1 MEVTM
6 QFHRKAV
13 YRAFAALATS
23 CLLIAATA
31 HAQNIFGSIVGTVS
45 DASGAVIPKAA
56 VTVTD
61 LATGQTRNAATDG
74 QGNYEILSLPRGEYK
89 VDIDA
94 HGFKR
99 FSRSPIDVVLDQVAR
114 VDVTMQV
121 GEQSQQVT
129 VNAAPPIMQ
138 TDSASLGQAVEGK
151 AVETLPL
158 NGRNVLALV
167 ALVPGVVPQGSSFG
181 NLSGQNVFAAGN
193 YQIDGGNANQSSVL
207 VDGAPVNTSYGNT
220 VELVMDQDVVQEFNA
235 QTHDNTAEFGYYTG
249 GVINMST
256 KSGSNAFHGEA
267 YEYLRNT
274 VLDAN
279 TFFANRTNQGR
290 QAWHQN
296 QFGANFGGPIKKDK
310 VFFFGD
316 YQGYRQTEGYP
327 TNVTVPTAAE
337 LTGDFSAITA
347 PIYDPLTTCGYNGNP
362 ACVAGQPTRQQFSYN
377 GKLNVIPP
385 SRFSTV
391 ATNLIKFPSGMPA
404 GAPAGTGIY
413 ALPTPGLGS
422 TSAEGPL
429 NNFFTLAKSGA
440 KNDQYTVRG
449 DQNLTSKDTL
459 FERYTWWK
467 SFNLPTVPYGNGLVT
482 GDPISPEAFTT
493 QQGVVGD
500 THVFSSTSVADLH
513 LSYLRWNYVR
523 TPGFL
528 GIQEGTVFGWPSYMN
543 FGALNNLAKST
554 AVPSIS
560 TSGPIAYTE
569 GGAGYIFSI
578 NNNYVIGSTYQKIW
592 GKHTFKAGIDLRR
605 MEMDYFQ
612 NNSPGGVFTFDNVFT
627 SANAASPG
635 TTGNGLASFEL
646 GYVSNSTSQTVQ
658 VAPPTFQ
665 TVYYQ
670 GYFGMDTWQI
680 TNKLTLNLGL
690 RYEIPGV
697 YVPRHG
703 WADTFNPTETN
714 SVVNLPGA
722 FDLVSSS
729 QHPAAG
735 VRNEN
740 WDDWSPRLGI
750 AYRLNDKT
758 VFRAAWGKYIIPS
771 DVQFPEAPL
780 QAGINFLNNLMVSTT
795 NGEQTPNNYSGGVY
809 TTANTLDNPY
819 PNGLV
824 SPPHR
829 NANYQQ
835 VLLGGNP
842 QALLANEPNG
852 ETYQWNVAIERQLPL
867 GIALEAAY
875 SGLRGDNLPVSLPIN
890 PLPDSV
896 IAQAQTDP
904 NCSTGK
910 FGTGGCFLTQQVPI
924 PAAFVGKITQGVLS
938 SPTGT
943 VTDNQ
948 LLRPFPQYGSITNS
962 GHYIGISNYDALELK
977 LQKRMSN
984 GGQILGSYTFSKLMT
999 DAEYLTSWLD
1009 STTTA
1014 GYQDY
1019 NNPMSNY
1026 SLSSFDAR
1034 QRLVVSFLYPLPIGK
1049 GQLLLSNLNP
1059 AANAFIG
1066 GWGFDGITTFQEG
1079 YPLGLS
1085 DSTNDLSTYGFE
1097 GTQRPMV
1104 VPGCAKKYSGAMVN
1118 RLGPAEGELP
1128 TQTYFDTSCFVSQTI
1143 SSSTIN
1149 GTSVFNPFNFGDESR
1164 TDNTLRTP
1172 GVANWDMSLFKDIP
1186 IHENLT
1192 FNFRAEAFNLFNRVQ
1207 FGQPASLAV
1216 GNTSFGSITSQYNNP
1231 RILQMS
1237 GRINF

>member
-1 MEVTM
+1 M
-6 QFHRKAV
+6 QFLRKAV
-13 YRAFAALATS
+13 YGAFAAAVMS
-23 CLLIAATA
+23 CLLTA
-31 HAQNIFGSIVGTVS
+31 VSAHGQNIFGSIVGTVS
-45 DASGAVIPKAA
+45 DQSGAVLPKAV

-61 LATGQTRNAATDG
+61 LATSQMRNATTDD
-74 QGNYEILSLPRGEYK
+74 QGNYQILSLPRGEYK
-89 VDIDA
+89 IDIDA

-99 FSRSPIDVVLDQVAR
+99 FSRSPIDVVVDQVAR
-114 VDVTMQV
+114 VNVSMQI
-121 GEQSQQVT
+121 GEQSQMIT

-151 AVETLPL
+151 TIQTLPL

-167 ALVPGVVPQGSSFG
+167 ALVPGVVPQGSSYG

-256 KSGSNAFHGEA
+256 RSGSNAFHGEA

-274 VLDAN
+274 VLNAN
-279 TFFANRTNQGR
+279 AFFANRTNQGK

-296 QFGANFGGPIKKDK
+296 QFGANFGGPLKHDK
-310 VFFFGD
+310 MFFFGD

-337 LTGDFSAITA
+337 LTGDFSGITA

-362 ACVAGQPTRQQFSYN
+362 ACVSGQPTRTQFSYN
-377 GKLNVIPP
+377 GKANVIPP

-391 ATNLIKFPSGMPA
+391 ATNLIKFPSTMPS
-404 GAPAGTGIY
+404 GAPAGAGIY
-413 ALPTPGLGS
+413 APPTPGLGS
-422 TSAEGPL
+422 NTAEGPV

-440 KNDQYTVRG
+440 KNDQYTIRG
-449 DQNLTSKDTL
+449 DQNLSAKDTM

-467 SFNLPTVPYGNGLVT
+467 SFNLPTIPYNNGLIT

-493 QQGVVGD
+493 QQAVVGN
-500 THVFSSTSVADLH
+500 TYVFNSTSVADLH

-543 FGALNNLAKST
+543 FGTLNNLAKST
-554 AVPSIS
+554 AVPSMS
-560 TSGPIAYTE
+560 TSGPISYTQ

-592 GKHTFKAGIDLRR
+592 GKHTFKTGIDLRR

-612 NNSPGGVFTFDNVFT
+612 NNSPGGVFTFDNVLT

-635 TTGNGLASFEL
+635 TTGNALASLEL

-670 GYFGMDTWQI
+670 GYFGMDTWQL
-680 TNKLTLNLGL
+680 TNKLTLSLGL
-690 RYEIPGV
+690 RYEVPGV

-703 WADTFNPTETN
+703 WGDTFNPKETN
-714 SVVNLPGA
+714 PVVNVPGA
-722 FDLVSSS
+722 FDLVSTS

-740 WDDWSPRLGI
+740 WDDWSPRLGV
-750 AYRLNDKT
+750 AYRINDKT
-758 VFRAAWGKYIIPS
+758 VIRGAWGKYIIPS

-780 QAGINFLNNLMVSTT
+780 QAGINFLNNLMVSTI
-795 NGEQTPNNYSGGVY
+795 NGSQTPNNYIGGVY
-809 TTANTLDNPY
+809 TTQNTLDNPY
-819 PNGLV
+819 PSGLV

-829 NANYQQ
+829 NSNYQQ
-835 VLLGGNP
+835 ILLGGNP
-842 QALLANEPNG
+842 QALYATEPNG
-852 ETYQWNVAIERQLPL
+852 ETYQWNVAVERQLPL

-890 PLPDSV
+890 ALPSSA
-896 IAQAQTDP
+896 IAQAQSDP
-904 NCSTGK
+904 KCAAGN
-910 FGTGGCFLTQQVPI
+910 FGVGGCFLSQNVTNPYYPI
-924 PAAFVGKITQGVLS
+924 ITQGTLS
-938 SPTGT
+938 KAT

-948 LLRPFPQYGSITNS
+948 LLRPFPQYGSISNS
-962 GHYIGISNYDALELK
+962 GHYIGISNYHALELK

-984 GGQILGSYTFSKLMT
+984 GGQILGAYTFSKLMT

-1019 NNPMSNY
+1019 NSPMSNY
-1026 SLSSFDAR
+1026 SMSSFDAR
-1034 QRLVVSFLYPLPIGK
+1034 QRLVVSYRYPLPIGR
-1049 GQLLLSNLNP
+1049 GQLLLSNLN
-1059 AANAFIG
+1059 AVANEIIG
-1066 GWGFDGITTFQEG
+1066 GWGTDGIVTLQEG
-1079 YPLGLS
+1079 FPLGLS
-1085 DSTNDLSTYGFE
+1085 DSTNDLSTYMFE
-1097 GTQRPMV
+1097 GTQRPDV
-1104 VPGCAKKYSGAMVN
+1104 VAGCNKKVSGSMFN
-1118 RLGPAEGELP
+1118 RLGVAEGE
-1128 TQTYFDTSCFVSQTI
+1128 TQGYFNTACFQSQTI
-1143 SSSTIN
+1143 SSN
-1149 GTSVFNPFNFGDESR
+1149 PVFNPLAFGNESR

-1172 GVANWDMSLFKDIP
+1172 GTANYDLAVVKDFP
-1186 IHENLT
+1186 IHENLM
-1192 FNFRAEAFNLFNRVQ
+1192 FHFRVEAFNAFNRVQ
-1207 FGQPASLAV
+1207 FGQPNVSV
-1216 GNTSFGSITSQYNNP
+1216 GNASFGSITTQYNNP
-1231 RILQMS
+1231 RLFQAS
-1237 GRINF
+1237 GRIEF

>member
-6 QFHRKAV
+6 PSLKKAV
-13 YRAFAALATS
+13 YKAFAALATS
-23 CLLIAATA
+23 CLLIAASA
-31 HAQNIFGSIVGTVS
+31 HAQNMFGSIVGSVS

-61 LATGQTRNAATDG
+61 MATSQMRTATTDD
-74 QGNYEILSLPRGEYK
+74 QGSYEILSLPRGEYK

-94 HGFKR
+94 KGFKR
-99 FSRSPIDVVLDQVAR
+99 FSRSPIDVVVDQVAR
-114 VDVTMQV
+114 VNVTMQI

-274 VLDAN
+274 VFDAN
-279 TFFANRTNQGR
+279 NFFANHAVPAQPR

-316 YQGYRQTEGYP
+316 YQGYRQTQGSP

-337 LTGDFSAITA
+337 LTGDFSANTA
-347 PIYDPLTTCGYNGNP
+347 AIYDPLTTCGVNNNP
-362 ACVAGQPTRQQFSYN
+362 ACVPGQPIRQQFSYN
-377 GKLNVIPP
+377 GHPNVIPP

-391 ATNLIKFPSGMPA
+391 ATNLIKFPSNMPA

-413 ALPTPGLGS
+413 ALPNTTPGS
-422 TSAEGPL
+422 TGAEGPL
-429 NNFFTLAKSGA
+429 LNYFTLAKSGA
-440 KNDQYTVRG
+440 KNDQYTIRG
-449 DQNLTSKDTL
+449 DQNLTAKDTL

-500 THVFSSTSVADLH
+500 THVFNSTSVADLH
-513 LSYLRWNYVR
+513 LSYLRWNYIR

-528 GIQEGTVFGWPSYMN
+528 GIQEGTVFGFPSYMN

-560 TSGPIAYTE
+560 TSGPISYTQ

-592 GKHTFKAGIDLRR
+592 RKHTFKTGIDLRR

-612 NNSPGGVFTFDNVFT
+612 NNSPGGVFTFDNVLT
-627 SANAASPG
+627 GANPTSPG

-646 GYVSNSTSQTVQ
+646 GYVATSGSQTVQ

-670 GYFGMDTWQI
+670 GYFGQDTWQI
-680 TNKLTLNLGL
+680 TNKLTLSLGI
-690 RYEIPGV
+690 RYEVPGV

-703 WADTFNPTETN
+703 WGDTFNPTENNPVLT
-714 SVVNLPGA
+714 SVGNYPGA
-722 FDLVSSS
+722 FDLVSTS
-729 QHPAAG
+729 QHSAAG

-740 WDDWSPRLGI
+740 WDDWSPRLGV

-780 QAGINFLNNLMVSTT
+780 QAGINFLNNLMVNTI
-795 NGEQTPNNYSGGVY
+795 NGSATPNNYNTSTQTYG
-809 TTANTLDNPY
+809 TANTLDNPY
-819 PNGLV
+819 PNGLI

-829 NANYQQ
+829 NSNYQQ

-842 QALLANEPNG
+842 QALLAHEPNG
-852 ETYQWNVAIERQLPL
+852 ETYQWNVAIERQFPL

-896 IAQAQTDP
+896 IAQAAADK
-904 NCSTGK
+904 NCNESVT
-910 FGTGGCFLTQQVPI
+910 TSLSNCFLNTSVTNPFNQSSQL
-924 PAAFVGKITQGVLS
+924 ITQGTLKNA
-938 SPTGT
+938 T
-943 VTDNQ
+943 VPQNQ
-948 LLRPFPQYGSITNS
+948 LLRPFPQYGSISDS
-962 GHYIGISNYDALELK
+962 GHYIGISNYNALEVK

-984 GGQILGSYTFSKLMT
+984 GGQILGAYTFSKLMT

-1014 GYQDY
+1014 GYSDY

-1049 GQLLLSNLNP
+1049 GQLLLHNLNG
-1059 AANAFIG
+1059 AADEIIG

-1085 DSTNDLSTYGFE
+1085 DSTNDLSTYAFQGS
-1097 GTQRPMV
+1097 QRPNV
-1104 VPGCAKKYSGAMVN
+1104 VPGCAKKVGGNMATH
-1118 RLGPAEGELP
+1118 LGQANNNEPAYF
-1128 TQTYFDTSCFVSQTI
+1128 QTACFQSQTVA
-1143 SSSTIN
+1143 SSTI
-1149 GTSVFNPFNFGDESR
+1149 FNPFTFGNESR

-1172 GVANWDMSLFKDIP
+1172 GTANWDMSLFKNIP
-1186 IHENLT
+1186 IHESAS
-1192 FNFRAEAFNLFNRVQ
+1192 FEFRVEAFNLFNRVQ
-1207 FGQPASLAV
+1207 FGQPNVSV
-1216 GNTSFGSITSQYNNP
+1216 GNTAFGSLTSQYNNP

>member
-1 MEVTM
+1 MKL
-6 QFHRKAV
+6 F
-13 YRAFAALATS
+13 RASISMCAMALLGGFLLATPALAQET
-23 CLLIAATA
+23 
-31 HAQNIFGSIVGTVS
+31 FGTIVGTVT
-45 DASGAVIPKAA
+45 DPQGAVLPGAT
-56 VTVTD
+56 VTVTS
-61 LATGQTRNAATDG
+61 LGTGEKRSAATDG
-74 QGNYEILSLPRGEYK
+74 QGNYQILSLPRGEYK
-89 VDIDA
+89 IDITSN
-94 HGFKR
+94 GFKHY
-99 FSRSPIDVVLDQVAR
+99 SRSPIDVVVDQQAR
-114 VDVTMQV
+114 VNVAMEV
-121 GEQSQQVT
+121 GTASQEVT

-138 TDSASLGQAVEGK
+138 TENASLGQAVEGK
-151 AVETLPL
+151 AVQTLPL

-220 VELVMDQDVVQEFNA
+220 VELVMDQDVIQEFNA
-235 QTHDNTAEFGYYTG
+235 QTHDNTAEFGMYTG

-256 KSGSNAFHGEA
+256 RSGSNGFHGEA

-279 TFFANRTNQGR
+279 TFFANRTGQGR

-296 QFGANFGGPIKKDK
+296 QFGANFGGPIKRDR
-310 VFFFGD
+310 FFVFGD

-362 ACVAGQPTRQQFSYN
+362 ACVSGQPTRQQFSYN
-377 GKLNVIPP
+377 GRLNVIPP

-391 ATNLIKFPSGMPA
+391 AKNLITFPSGMPA

-413 ALPTPGLGS
+413 APPTPGLGS
-422 TSAEGPL
+422 NTAEGPV

-440 KNDQYTVRG
+440 KNDQYTIRG
-449 DQNLTSKDTL
+449 DQNLSPKDTM

-467 SFNLPTVPYGNGLVT
+467 SFNLPTVPYNNGLIT

-493 QQGVVGD
+493 QQGVIGD
-500 THVFSSTSVADLH
+500 TYVFNPTSVADLH

-543 FGALNNLAKST
+543 FGTLNNLAKST

-560 TSGPIAYTE
+560 TSGPISYTE

-578 NNNYVIGSTYQKIW
+578 NNNYVIGSTYQKIV

-605 MEMDYFQ
+605 LEMDYFQ

-627 SANAASPG
+627 AANASSPG
-635 TTGNGLASFEL
+635 TTGNALASFEL

-670 GYFGMDTWQI
+670 GYFGQDTWQL
-680 TNKLTLNLGL
+680 TNKLTLSLGL
-690 RYEIPGV
+690 RYEVPGV

-703 WADTFNPTETN
+703 WGDTFNRTETN
-714 SVVNLPGA
+714 PVVNVPGA
-722 FDLVSSS
+722 FDLVSTS

-740 WDDWSPRLGI
+740 WDDWSPRFGA
-750 AYRLNDKT
+750 AYRINDKT
-758 VFRAAWGKYIIPS
+758 VFRAAWGKYVIPS

-795 NGEQTPNNYSGGVY
+795 NGEQTPNNFVSTGVY
-809 TTANTLDNPY
+809 STANTLDNPY
-819 PNGLV
+819 PTGLV

-829 NANYQQ
+829 NSNYQQ

-842 QALLANEPNG
+842 QALYANEPNG
-852 ETYQWNVAIERQLPL
+852 ETYQWNVAVEHEFPMGL
-867 GIALEAAY
+867 ALDVAY
-875 SGLRGDNLPVSLPIN
+875 SGLRGDNLPVSWPIN

-896 IAQAQTDP
+896 IAQAQTDSK
-904 NCSTGK
+904 CSAGN
-910 FGTGGCFLTQQVPI
+910 FGTGGCFLTQSVTNPFY
-924 PAAFVGKITQGVLS
+924 PVITQGTLS
-938 SPTGT
+938 KAT
-943 VTDNQ
+943 VTQNQ
-948 LLRPFPQYGSITNS
+948 LLRPFPQYGSISNS
-962 GHYIGISNYDALELK
+962 GHYFGISNYDALEVK
-977 LQKRMSN
+977 LQKRMAN
-984 GGQILGSYTFSKLMT
+984 GGQLLGSYTFSKLMT
-999 DAEYLTSWLD
+999 NAEYLTSWLD
-1009 STTTA
+1009 STTTM
-1014 GYQDY
+1014 GWQDY
-1019 NNPMSNY
+1019 NNPSGEYAM
-1026 SLSSFDAR
+1026 SSFDAR
-1034 QRLVVSFLYPLPIGK
+1034 QRLVVSYTYPLPIGK

-1059 AANAFIG
+1059 VANTLIG
-1066 GWGFDGITTFQEG
+1066 GWGLDGITTFQEG

-1085 DSTNDLSTYGFE
+1085 DATNDLSTYAFD
-1097 GTQRPMV
+1097 GTQRPFV
-1104 VPGCAKKYSGAMVN
+1104 VGGCNRKVSGSMAN
-1118 RLGPAEGELP
+1118 RLGVAEGE
-1128 TQTYFDTSCFVSQTI
+1128 TQGYFNTACFQSQTI
-1143 SSSTIN
+1143 SSS
-1149 GTSVFNPFNFGDESR
+1149 SVFNPLAFGNESR

-1172 GVANWDMSLFKDIP
+1172 GTANWDMSVFKDIP
-1186 IHENLT
+1186 LHENLL
-1192 FNFRAEAFNLFNRVQ
+1192 FNFRVEAFNMFNRVQ
-1207 FGQPASLAV
+1207 FGQPNVSV
-1216 GNTSFGSITSQYNNP
+1216 GNASFGSITSQYNNP
-1231 RILQMS
+1231 RILQAS
-1237 GRINF
+1237 GRITF

>member
-1 MEVTM
+1 MKV
-6 QFHRKAV
+6 F
-13 YRAFAALATS
+13 RALLSTIAIALLGGFLLATP
-23 CLLIAATA
+23 AR
-31 HAQNIFGSIVGTVS
+31 AQETFGTIVGTVT
-45 DASGAVIPKAA
+45 DPQGAVLPGAT
-56 VTVTD
+56 VTVTS
-61 LATGQTRNAATDG
+61 LGTGEKRTATTDG
-74 QGNYEILSLPRGEYK
+74 QGNYQVLSLPRGEYK
-89 VDIDA
+89 IDITSS
-94 HGFKR
+94 GFKHY
-99 FSRSPIDVVLDQVAR
+99 SRSPIDVVVDQQAR
-114 VDVTMQV
+114 VNVAMEV
-121 GEQSQQVT
+121 GTASQEVT

-138 TDSASLGQAVEGK
+138 TENASLGQAVEGK
-151 AVETLPL
+151 AVQTLPL

-235 QTHDNTAEFGYYTG
+235 QTHDNTAEFGMYTG

-256 KSGSNAFHGEA
+256 KSGTNGFHGEA
-267 YEYLRNT
+267 FEYLRNT

-296 QFGANFGGPIKKDK
+296 QFGANFGGPIKKDRL
-310 VFFFGD
+310 FIFGD

-327 TNVTVPTAAE
+327 TNVTVPTPAE
-337 LTGDFSAITA
+337 LTGDFSGITA

-362 ACVAGQPTRQQFSYN
+362 ACVQGQPTRQQFSYN

-391 ATNLIKFPSGMPA
+391 AKNLITFPSGMPA
-404 GAPAGTGIY
+404 GAPAGAGIY
-413 ALPTPGLGS
+413 APPTPGLGS
-422 TSAEGPL
+422 NTAEGPV

-440 KNDQYTVRG
+440 KNDQYTIRG
-449 DQNLTSKDTL
+449 DQNLSAKDTM

-467 SFNLPTVPYGNGLVT
+467 SFNLPTVPYNNGLIT

-493 QQGVVGD
+493 QQGVIGD
-500 THVFSSTSVADLH
+500 TYVFNPTSVADIH

-543 FGALNNLAKST
+543 FGTLNNLAKST
-554 AVPSIS
+554 AVPAIS
-560 TSGPIAYTE
+560 TSGPISYTQ

-578 NNNYVIGSTYQKIW
+578 NNNYVIGSTYQKIV
-592 GKHTFKAGIDLRR
+592 GKHAFKAGIDLRR
-605 MEMDYFQ
+605 LEMDYFQ
-612 NNSPGGVFTFDNVFT
+612 NNNPGGVFTFDNVFT
-627 SANAASPG
+627 AANASSPG
-635 TTGNGLASFEL
+635 TTGNALASFEL

-670 GYFGMDTWQI
+670 GYFGQDTWQL
-680 TNKLTLNLGL
+680 TNKLTLSLGI
-690 RYEIPGV
+690 RYEVPGV

-703 WADTFNPTETN
+703 WGDTFNPTEINPAVTN
-714 SVVNLPGA
+714 NGNPVKGA
-722 FDLVSSS
+722 FDLVSTS
-729 QHPAAG
+729 QHPASG

-740 WDDWSPRLGI
+740 WDNWSPRFGV

-758 VFRAAWGKYIIPS
+758 VFRAAWGKYVIPS

-795 NGEQTPNNYSGGVY
+795 NGEQTPNNSPSPGVY

-829 NANYQQ
+829 NSNYQQ

-842 QALLANEPNG
+842 QALYANEPNG
-852 ETYQWNVAIERQLPL
+852 ETYQWNVAIEHEFPMGL
-867 GIALEAAY
+867 ALDVAY

-890 PLPDSV
+890 ALPDS
-896 IAQAQTDP
+896 IISQAQTDA

-910 FGTGGCFLTQQVPI
+910 FGTGGCFLTQTVANTLAGTQGP
-924 PAAFVGKITQGVLS
+924 ITQG
-938 SPTGT
+938 
-943 VTDNQ
+943 TDSKATLTQNQ
-948 LLRPFPQYGSITNS
+948 LDRPFPQYGSISNS
-962 GHYIGISNYDALELK
+962 GHYFGISNYDALEVK

-984 GGQILGSYTFSKLMT
+984 GGQLLGSYTFSKLMT
-999 DAEYLTSWLD
+999 NAEYLTSWLD

-1019 NNPMSNY
+1019 NNPSGEYAM
-1026 SLSSFDAR
+1026 SSFDAR
-1034 QRLVVSFLYPLPIGK
+1034 QRLVVSYLYPLPIGK

-1059 AANAFIG
+1059 VANTLIG
-1066 GWGFDGITTFQEG
+1066 GWELDGISTFQEG

-1085 DSTNDLSTYGFE
+1085 DATNDLSTYAFD
-1097 GTQRPMV
+1097 GTQRPFV
-1104 VPGCAKKYSGAMVN
+1104 VPGCNRKVSGSMAN
-1118 RLGPAEGELP
+1118 RLGVAEGE
-1128 TQTYFDTSCFVSQTI
+1128 TQGYFNTACFQSQTI
-1143 SSSTIN
+1143 SSSP
-1149 GTSVFNPFNFGDESR
+1149 VFNPFAFGTESR

-1172 GVANWDMSLFKDIP
+1172 GVANWDMAIVKDVP
-1186 IHENLT
+1186 IHENLL
-1192 FNFRAEAFNLFNRVQ
+1192 FNFRVEAFNVFNRVQ
-1207 FGQPASLAV
+1207 FGQPNVSV
-1216 GNTSFGSITSQYNNP
+1216 GNASFGSITSQYNNP
-1231 RILQMS
+1231 RILQAS
-1237 GRINF
+1237 GRITF

>member
-1 MEVTM
+1 M
-6 QFHRKAV
+6 QSLKKTV
-13 YRAFAALATS
+13 YRTLAACVTS
-23 CLLIAATA
+23 CLLLAASA
-31 HAQNIFGSIVGTVS
+31 HGQNIFGSIVGTVS
-45 DASGAVIPKAA
+45 DASGAVIPMAA

-61 LATGQTRNAATDG
+61 LATGQTRNATTGG

-94 HGFKR
+94 KGFKR
-99 FSRSPIDVVLDQVAR
+99 FSRSPIDVVVDQVAR
-114 VDVTMQV
+114 VDVTMVV
-121 GEQSQQVT
+121 GEQSQEVT

-151 AVETLPL
+151 AIETLPL

-256 KSGSNAFHGEA
+256 RSGSNAFHGEA
-267 YEYLRNT
+267 YEYVRNT

-279 TFFANRTNQGR
+279 TFFANKTGQGR

-296 QFGANFGGPIKKDK
+296 QFGANFGGPLKHDRM
-310 VFFFGD
+310 FFFGD

-337 LTGDFSAITA
+337 LTGDFSGITA
-347 PIYDPLTTCGYNGNP
+347 PIYDPETTCGYNGNP
-362 ACVAGQPTRQQFSYN
+362 ACVTGQPTRQQFSYN

-385 SRFSTV
+385 GRFSTV
-391 ATNLIKFPSGMPA
+391 ATNLIKFPSNMPA
-404 GAPAGTGIY
+404 GAPSGTGIY
-413 ALPTPGLGS
+413 SLPNTTPGS
-422 TSAEGPL
+422 ISAEGPL
-429 NNFFTLAKSGA
+429 LNYFTLAKSGA
-440 KNDQYTVRG
+440 KNDQYTIRG
-449 DQNLTSKDTL
+449 DQNLSAKDTM

-493 QQGVVGD
+493 QQGVIGN
-500 THVFSSTSVADLH
+500 TYVFNPTSVADIH

-528 GIQEGTVFGWPSYMN
+528 GIQEATVFGFPSYMN
-543 FGALNNLAKST
+543 FGTLNDLAKST

-560 TSGPIAYTE
+560 DSGPIAYTE

-592 GKHTFKAGIDLRR
+592 HKHTFKTGIDLRR

-612 NNSPGGVFTFDNVFT
+612 NNSPGGVFTFDNNT
-627 SANAASPG
+627 TGSNPGSPG
-635 TTGNGLASFEL
+635 NTGNPLASFEL

-658 VAPPTFQ
+658 IAPPTFQ

-680 TNKLTLNLGL
+680 TNKITLNLGL
-690 RYEIPGV
+690 RYEVPGV

-703 WADTFNPTETN
+703 WGDTFNPTEIN
-714 SVVNLPGA
+714 SIVNVPGA
-722 FDLVSSS
+722 FDLVSTS

-740 WDDWSPRLGI
+740 WDDWSPRFGV
-750 AYRLNDKT
+750 AYRINEKT
-758 VFRAAWGKYIIPS
+758 VVRGAWGKYIIPS

-780 QAGINFLNNLMVSTT
+780 QAGINFLNNLMVSTI
-795 NGEQTPNNYSGGVY
+795 NGEQTPNNYIGGVY
-809 TTANTLDNPY
+809 TNQNTLDNPY

-829 NANYQQ
+829 SSNYQQ

-842 QALLANEPNG
+842 QALYANEPNG
-852 ETYQWNVAIERQLPL
+852 ETYQWNVAVERQMPL
-867 GIALEAAY
+867 GIALEVAY

-890 PLPDSV
+890 ALPDSV
-896 IAQAQTDP
+896 IASAQNNSACNTATFV
-904 NCSTGK
+904 ST
-910 FGTGGCFLTQQVPI
+910 CPLTQSVANPFY
-924 PAAFVGKITQGVLS
+924 PVITQGTLS
-938 SPTGT
+938 KST
-943 VTDNQ
+943 VTQNQ
-948 LLRPFPQYGSITNS
+948 LDRPFPQYGSITNS
-962 GHYIGISNYDALELK
+962 GHYIGISNYDALEVK

-984 GGQILGSYTFSKLMT
+984 GGQILGAYTFSKLMT

-1019 NNPMSNY
+1019 NSPLSNY
-1026 SLSSFDAR
+1026 SMSSFDAR
-1034 QRLVVSFLYPLPIGK
+1034 QRLVVSYMYPLPIGR
-1049 GQLLLSNLNP
+1049 GELLLHNLNSVG
-1059 AANAFIG
+1059 NEIIG
-1066 GWGFDGITTFQEG
+1066 GWGAEGITTFQEG
-1079 YPLGLS
+1079 YPIGLS
-1085 DSTNDLSTYGFE
+1085 DATNDLSSYAFE
-1097 GTQRPMV
+1097 GTERPDV
-1104 VPGCAKKYSGAMVN
+1104 VPGCAKKVGGNMATHLGQAYSE
-1118 RLGPAEGELP
+1118 PS
-1128 TQTYFDTSCFVSQTI
+1128 YFNTSCFASQTI
-1143 SSSTIN
+1143 APTASTPN
-1149 GTSVFNPFNFGDESR
+1149 PYYAPFNFGTESR
-1164 TDNTLRTP
+1164 TDNALRTP
-1172 GVANWDMSLFKDIP
+1172 GVANWDISVFKEFP
-1186 IHENLT
+1186 IHESLT
-1192 FNFRAEAFNLFNRVQ
+1192 FNFRVEAFNAFNRVQ
-1207 FGQPASLAV
+1207 FGQPNVSV
-1216 GNTSFGSITSQYNNP
+1216 GNTAFGSLTSQYNNP
-1231 RILQMS
+1231 RIFQAS
-1237 GRINF
+1237 GRISF

>member
-1 MEVTM
+1 MPSL
-6 QFHRKAV
+6 RKVV
-13 YRAFAALATS
+13 YKAFAALATS
-23 CLLIAATA
+23 CLLIAASA
-31 HAQNIFGSIVGTVS
+31 HAQNIFGSIVGSVS

-61 LATGQTRNAATDG
+61 LATSQTRTATTDD

-114 VDVTMQV
+114 VNVTMQI

-207 VDGAPVNTSYGNT
+207 VDGSPVNTSYGNT

-274 VLDAN
+274 VLNAN
-279 TFFANRTNQGR
+279 NFFANHAVPKQEK
-290 QAWHQN
+290 QPWHQN
-296 QFGANFGGPIKKDK
+296 QFGANFGGPLKHDK
-310 VFFFGD
+310 LFFFGD
-316 YQGYRQTEGYP
+316 YQGYRQTEGYA

-337 LTGDFSAITA
+337 LMGDFSAYTA
-347 PIYDPLTTCGYNGNP
+347 NIYDPLTTCGYNGNP
-362 ACVAGQPTRQQFSYN
+362 ACVAGQPTRTQFSYN
-377 GKLNVIPP
+377 GHPNVIPP

-391 ATNLIKFPSGMPA
+391 ATNLIKFPSNMPA
-404 GAPAGTGIY
+404 GAPAGAGIY
-413 ALPTPGLGS
+413 SAPNTTPGS
-422 TSAEGPL
+422 TSAAYGPL
-429 NNFFTLAKSGA
+429 LNYFTLAKSGA

-449 DQNLTSKDTL
+449 DQNLSSKDTL

-493 QQGVVGD
+493 QQGVVGE
-500 THVFSSTSVADLH
+500 THVFNAKSVADIH
-513 LSYLRWNYVR
+513 LSYLRWNYIR

-528 GIQEGTVFGWPSYMN
+528 GIQEGTVFGFPSYMN
-543 FGALNNLAKST
+543 FGTLNDLPKST

-560 TSGPIAYTE
+560 DSGPISYTE

-612 NNSPGGVFTFDNVFT
+612 NNSPGGVFTFDNNT
-627 SANAASPG
+627 TGASAGSPG
-635 TTGNGLASFEL
+635 NTGNPLASFEL

-690 RYEIPGV
+690 RYEVPGV

-703 WADTFNPTETN
+703 WGDTFNPTETN
-714 SVVNLPGA
+714 SVVNVPGA
-722 FDLVSSS
+722 FDLVSTS

-740 WDDWSPRLGI
+740 WDDWSPRLGV
-750 AYRLNDKT
+750 AYRINEKT
-758 VFRAAWGKYIIPS
+758 VVRGAWGKYIIPS

-780 QAGINFLNNLMVSTT
+780 QAGINFLNNLMVSTI
-795 NGEQTPNNYSGGVY
+795 NGEQTPNNYNPTTQTYS
-809 TTANTLDNPY
+809 TANTLDNPY

-829 NANYQQ
+829 NSNYQQ

-842 QALLANEPNG
+842 QALYANEPNG
-852 ETYQWNVAIERQLPL
+852 ETYQWNVAVERQLPL

-890 PLPDSV
+890 ALPDSV
-896 IAQAQTDP
+896 ITAAFNNTLQCGNGAP
-904 NCSTGK
+904 NYNFVATCP
-910 FGTGGCFLTQQVPI
+910 LTQSVNNPFYPI
-924 PAAFVGKITQGVLS
+924 ITQGTLS
-938 SPTGT
+938 KAT
-943 VTDNQ
+943 VTQNQ
-948 LLRPFPQYGSITNS
+948 LDRPFPQYGSITNS
-962 GHYIGISNYDALELK
+962 GHYIGISNYNALEVK

-984 GGQILGSYTFSKLMT
+984 GGQVLGAYTFSKLMT

-1034 QRLVVSFLYPLPIGK
+1034 QRLVVSYLYPLPIGK

-1059 AANAFIG
+1059 TANAFIG
-1066 GWGFDGITTFQEG
+1066 GWGTDGIATFQKG

-1085 DSTNDLSTYGFE
+1085 DATNDLSSYAFE
-1097 GTQRPMV
+1097 GSQRPMA
-1104 VPGCAKKYSGAMVN
+1104 VPGCAKKVGGNMATH
-1118 RLGPAEGELP
+1118 LGPAFGEP
-1128 TQTYFDTSCFVSQTI
+1128 SYFNTGCFASQTI
-1143 SSSTIN
+1143 APTPAVPNPYFSPFEF
-1149 GTSVFNPFNFGDESR
+1149 GTESR
-1164 TDNTLRTP
+1164 TDNALRTP
-1172 GVANWDMSLFKDIP
+1172 GVANWDLSVFKDIP
-1186 IHENLT
+1186 IHENLV
-1192 FNFRAEAFNLFNRVQ
+1192 FNFRLEAFNAFNRVQ
-1207 FGQPASLAV
+1207 FGQPNVSV
-1216 GNTSFGSITSQYNNP
+1216 GNASFGSVAATQYNNP
-1231 RILQMS
+1231 RLLQVS
-1237 GRINF
+1237 GRISF

>member
-1 MEVTM
+1 M
-6 QFHRKAV
+6 QSLRKAV
-13 YRAFAALATS
+13 YRAFAAFATS
-23 CLLIAATA
+23 CLLIAASA

-61 LATGQTRNAATDG
+61 LATGQMRNAVTDG
-74 QGNYEILSLPRGEYK
+74 AGNYEILSLPRGEYK
-89 VDIDA
+89 VAIDA
-94 HGFKR
+94 HGFKS
-99 FSRSPIDVVLDQVAR
+99 FSRSPIDVVVDQVAR

-151 AVETLPL
+151 AIETLPL

-167 ALVPGVVPQGSSFG
+167 ALVPGVVPQGSSYA

-256 KSGSNAFHGEA
+256 RSGSNAFHGET

-274 VLDAN
+274 ILNAN
-279 TFFANRTNQGR
+279 TFFANHNNSGKQP
-290 QAWHQN
+290 WHQN
-296 QFGANFGGPIKKDK
+296 QFGANFGGPIKHDK
-310 VFFFGD
+310 MFIFGD
-316 YQGYRQTEGYP
+316 YQGYRQTQGYP
-327 TNVTVPTAAE
+327 TTVTVPTTAE
-337 LTGDFSAITA
+337 LKGDFSGISYN
-347 PIYDPLTTCGYNGNP
+347 IYDPLTTCGYNGNAACTP
-362 ACVAGQPTRQQFSYN
+362 AQNQPGGIQRQQFSYN
-377 GKLNVIPP
+377 GVANVIPP
-385 SRFSTV
+385 GRLSTV
-391 ATNLIKFPSGMPA
+391 AKNLITFPSGMPA

-413 ALPTPGLGS
+413 APPTPGLGS
-422 TSAEGPL
+422 QTTQGPT

-440 KNDQYTVRG
+440 KNDQYTIRG
-449 DQNLTSKDTL
+449 DQNLSAKDTL

-467 SFNLPTVPYGNGLVT
+467 SFNLPTIPYNNGLVT

-493 QQGVVGD
+493 QQGVVGE
-500 THVFSSTSVADLH
+500 THVFNPKSVADLH

-543 FGALNNLAKST
+543 FGALNNLPKST
-554 AVPSIS
+554 AVPTINTASGSIN
-560 TSGPIAYTE
+560 YTE

-592 GKHTFKAGIDLRR
+592 GKHTFKTGIDLRR

-612 NNSPGGVFTFDNVFT
+612 NNSPGGVFTFDNNFT
-627 SANAASPG
+627 AG
-635 TTGNGLASFEL
+635 TVGVSGSGNPLASFEL
-646 GYVSNSTSQTVQ
+646 GYVSTSGSQTVEI
-658 VAPPTFQ
+658 APPTFQ

-670 GYFGMDTWQI
+670 GYFAMDTWQL

-690 RYEIPGV
+690 RYEVPGV
-697 YVPRHG
+697 YVARHG

-714 SVVNLPGA
+714 PIVNLPGA
-722 FDLVSSS
+722 FDLVSTS

-740 WDDWSPRLGI
+740 WDDWSPRLGA
-750 AYRLNDKT
+750 AYRINEKT
-758 VFRAAWGKYIIPS
+758 VIRGAWGKYIIPS

-780 QAGINFLNNLMVSTT
+780 QAGVNFLNNLMINTL
-795 NGEQTPNNYSGGVY
+795 NGQETPN
-809 TTANTLDNPY
+809 NTLDNPY
-819 PNGLV
+819 PSGLIA
-824 SPPHR
+824 PPHR
-829 NANYQQ
+829 SANYQQ

-852 ETYQWNVAIERQLPL
+852 ETYQWNFAVERQLPM

-890 PLPDSV
+890 ALPDSV
-896 IAQAQTDP
+896 IAQAQTTS
-904 NCSTGK
+904 NCNGG
-910 FGTGGCFLTQQVPI
+910 GTFSSCFLDQSVPI
-924 PAAFVGKITQGVLS
+924 PSIYVGKVSQGPLS
-938 SPTGT
+938 SPSGF
-943 VTDNQ
+943 VTQYNLD
-948 LLRPFPQYGSITNS
+948 RPFPQYGSITNS

-984 GGQILGSYTFSKLMT
+984 GGQILGAYTFSKLMT

-1019 NNPMSNY
+1019 NSPMSNY

-1034 QRLVVSFLYPLPIGK
+1034 QRLVVSYLYPLPIGR
-1049 GQLLLSNLNP
+1049 GQLLLHNLNSIG
-1059 AANAFIG
+1059 NEIIG
-1066 GWGFDGITTFQEG
+1066 GWGTDGIATFQEG
-1079 YPLGLS
+1079 FPMGFS
-1085 DSTNDLSTYGFE
+1085 DATNDLSTYAFE
-1097 GTQRPMV
+1097 GSQRPNV
-1104 VPGCAKKYSGAMVN
+1104 TAGCAKKESGSMFSRIGVQEQ
-1118 RLGPAEGELP
+1118 GTKP
-1128 TQTYFDTSCFVSQTI
+1128 YFDTDCFVSQTAA
-1143 SSSTIN
+1143 TYKLIN
-1149 GTSVFNPFNFGDESR
+1149 GSTVTNPNFNLFDFGNESR

-1172 GVANWDMSLFKDIP
+1172 GTANWDLSVFKDFP

-1192 FNFRAEAFNLFNRVQ
+1192 FNFRVEAFNAFNRVQ
-1207 FGQPASLAV
+1207 FGQPNVSV
-1216 GNTSFGSITSQYNNP
+1216 GNANFGSINSIYNNP
-1231 RILQMS
+1231 RLFQVS
-1237 GRINF
+1237 GRVEF

>member
-1 MEVTM
+1 M
-6 QFHRKAV
+6 QFSKVVLR
-13 YRAFAALATS
+13 ALAVALVCVGVS
-23 CLLIAATA
+23 AVSAN
-31 HAQNIFGSIVGTVS
+31 AQNMFGSIVGTVS
-45 DASGAVIPKAA
+45 DASGAVLPKAN
-56 VTVTD
+56 VTVTNIQ
-61 LATGQTRNAATDG
+61 TGEKRIAPTSG
-74 QGNYEILSLPRGEYK
+74 QGNYQILSLPRGEYK
-89 VDIDA
+89 VDVDA
-94 HGFKR
+94 AGFKH
-99 FSRSPIDVVLDQVAR
+99 FSRSPIDVVVDQIER
-114 VDVTMQV
+114 VDVTMAVGAQNQV
-121 GEQSQQVT
+121 VE

-151 AVETLPL
+151 TVETLPL

-256 KSGSNAFHGEA
+256 KSGTNAFHGEA

-279 TFFANRTNQGR
+279 TFFANRAGQGK

-310 VFFFGD
+310 LFFFGD
-316 YQGYRQTEGYP
+316 YQGYRQTEGFP
-327 TNVTVPTAAE
+327 TNVTVPTGPE
-337 LTGDFSAITA
+337 LTGDFSGITA
-347 PIYDPLTTCGYNGNP
+347 KIYDPLTTCGYNGNP
-362 ACVAGQPTRQQFSYN
+362 ACVSGQPTRTQFSYN
-377 GKLNVIPP
+377 GKANVIPP
-385 SRFSTV
+385 GRFSTV
-391 ATNLIKFPSGMPA
+391 AKNLITFPSSGMPA
-404 GAPAGTGIY
+404 GYVPGTGIY
-413 ALPTPGLGS
+413 SAPNEAGS
-422 TSAEGPL
+422 SSAEGPL
-429 NNFFTLAKSGA
+429 NNYFTLAKSGA
-440 KNDQYTVRG
+440 KNDQFTIRG
-449 DQNLTSKDTL
+449 DQNLSAKDSM

-467 SFNLPTVPYGNGLVT
+467 SFNLPTVPYGNGLIT
-482 GDPISPEAFTT
+482 GDPISPEAFVT
-493 QQGVVGD
+493 QQIVVGN
-500 THVFSSTSVADLH
+500 TYVLNPTSVADLH
-513 LSYLRWNYVR
+513 LSWLRWNYVR

-528 GIQEGTVFGWPSYMN
+528 GIQEATVFGWPSYMN
-543 FGALNNLAKST
+543 FGTLNDLAKST
-554 AVPSIS
+554 AVPGIS
-560 TSGPIAYTE
+560 TSGPISYTE

-578 NNNYVIGSTYQKIW
+578 NNNYVIGSTYQKII
-592 GKHTFKAGIDLRR
+592 KRHTFKAGIDLRR

-627 SANAASPG
+627 SQNASSPG

-646 GYVSNSTSQTVQ
+646 GYPSGGTVQ

-670 GYFGMDTWQI
+670 GYFGMDTWQV

-690 RYEIPGV
+690 RYEVPGV
-697 YVPRHG
+697 YVPRQG
-703 WADTFNPTETN
+703 WGDTFNPTETN
-714 SVVNLPGA
+714 PIVNVPGA

-740 WDDWSPRLGI
+740 WDDWSPRFGA
-750 AYRLNDKT
+750 AYRINDKT

-780 QAGINFLNNLMVSTT
+780 QAGINFLNNLMVTST
-795 NGEQTPNNYSGGVY
+795 NGNQTP
-809 TTANTLDNPY
+809 ANTFDNPY
-819 PNGLV
+819 PTGLV

-852 ETYQWNVAIERQLPL
+852 ETYQWNVAIERQLPT

-896 IAQAQTDP
+896 IAKAQTDP
-904 NCSTGK
+904 ACSTGN
-910 FGTGGCFLTQQVPI
+910 FGTGGCFLTQNVTNPFY
-924 PAAFVGKITQGVLS
+924 PTITQGTLS
-938 SPTGT
+938 KAT

-948 LLRPFPQYGSITNS
+948 LLRPFPQYGSISNS
-962 GHYIGISNYDALELK
+962 GHYYGISNYNALELK

-984 GGQILGSYTFSKLMT
+984 GGTLLGSYTFSKLMT

-1009 STTTA
+1009 STGTA

-1019 NNPMSNY
+1019 NNAMSNY

-1034 QRLVVSFLYPLPIGK
+1034 QRLVVSYSYPLPIGQ
-1049 GQLLLSNLNP
+1049 GQLLLHNLNA
-1059 AANAFIG
+1059 AANEVIG
-1066 GWGFDGITTFQEG
+1066 GWGVEGITTFQEG
-1079 YPLGLS
+1079 YPLGFG
-1085 DSTNDLSTYGFE
+1085 DSTNDLSTYAFE

-1104 VPGCAKKYSGAMVN
+1104 VAGCNKKTSGAMIN
-1118 RLGPAEGELP
+1118 RLGVASGD
-1128 TQTYFDTSCFVSQTI
+1128 TTGYFNTACFQSQTI
-1143 SSSTIN
+1143 SSN
-1149 GTSVFNPFNFGDESR
+1149 SVFNPFAFGNESR
-1164 TDNTLRTP
+1164 TDNALRTP
-1172 GVANWDMSLFKDIP
+1172 GTANWDMTLFKNFP
-1186 IHENLT
+1186 IHENLS
-1192 FNFRAEAFNLFNRVQ
+1192 FDFRAEAFNIFNRVQ
-1207 FGQPASLAV
+1207 FGQPNVTV
-1216 GNTSFGSITSQYNNP
+1216 GNTSEGSITSQYNNP
-1231 RILQMS
+1231 RILQIA
-1237 GRINF
+1237 GRIQF

>member
-1 MEVTM
+1 M
-6 QFHRKAV
+6 QYLRKAV
-13 YRAFAALATS
+13 YKAFAALATS
-23 CLLIAATA
+23 CLLIAASA
-31 HAQNIFGSIVGTVS
+31 HAQNMFGSIVGTVS

-61 LATGQTRNAATDG
+61 MATSQMRTATTDD
-74 QGNYEILSLPRGEYK
+74 QGAYEILSLPRGEYK

-99 FSRSPIDVVLDQVAR
+99 FSRSPIDVVVDQVAR
-114 VDVTMQV
+114 VNVTMQI

-167 ALVPGVVPQGSSFG
+167 ALVPGVVPQGSSYA

-274 VLDAN
+274 VLNAN
-279 TFFANRTNQGR
+279 SFFADRTNQGK

-337 LTGDFSAITA
+337 LKGDFSAITA
-347 PIYDPLTTCGYNGNP
+347 PIYDPLTTCGYNGNA

-377 GKLNVIPP
+377 GTMNVIPP

-391 ATNLIKFPSGMPA
+391 AKNLITFPSTMPA
-404 GAPAGTGIY
+404 GAPAGAGIY

-422 TSAEGPL
+422 SSAEGPL
-429 NNFFTLAKSGA
+429 NNYFTLAKSGA
-440 KNDQYTVRG
+440 KNDQYTIRG
-449 DQNLTSKDTL
+449 DQNLTAKDTL

-500 THVFSSTSVADLH
+500 THVFNSTSIADLH

-528 GIQEGTVFGWPSYMN
+528 GIQEGTVFGFPSYMN

-554 AVPSIS
+554 AVPSMS
-560 TSGPIAYTE
+560 TSGPISYTQ

-592 GKHTFKAGIDLRR
+592 RKHTFKTGIDLRR

-612 NNSPGGVFTFDNVFT
+612 NNSPGGVFTFDNVLT

-646 GYVSNSTSQTVQ
+646 GYVSSSTSQTVQ

-680 TNKLTLNLGL
+680 TNKLTLNLGI
-690 RYEIPGV
+690 RYEVPGV

-703 WADTFNPTETN
+703 WGDTFNPKETN
-714 SVVNLPGA
+714 PVVNVPGA
-722 FDLVSSS
+722 FDLVSTS

-740 WDDWSPRLGI
+740 WNDWSPRIGV
-750 AYRLNDKT
+750 AYRINDKT

-780 QAGINFLNNLMVSTT
+780 QAGINFLNNLMVSTI
-795 NGEQTPNNYSGGVY
+795 NGSQTPNNYIGGVY
-809 TTANTLDNPY
+809 TTQNTLDNPY

-867 GIALEAAY
+867 GVALEAAY
-875 SGLRGDNLPVSLPIN
+875 SGLRGDNLPVSLGIN

-896 IAQAQTDP
+896 LAQAQTDP

-910 FGTGGCFLTQQVPI
+910 FGVGGCFLSQNVTNPFY
-924 PAAFVGKITQGVLS
+924 PTITQGILS
-938 SPTGT
+938 KAT

-948 LLRPFPQYGSITNS
+948 LLRPFPQYGSISNS
-962 GHYIGISNYDALELK
+962 GHYIGISNYDALEVK

-984 GGQILGSYTFSKLMT
+984 GGQILGAYTFSKLMT

-1014 GYQDY
+1014 GWQDL

-1049 GQLLLSNLNP
+1049 GQLLLHNLNG
-1059 AANAFIG
+1059 AADEVIG

-1079 YPLGLS
+1079 FPLGLS
-1085 DSTNDLSTYGFE
+1085 DSTNDLSTYAFQ
-1097 GTQRPMV
+1097 GTQRPDV
-1104 VPGCAKKYSGAMVN
+1104 VSGCNKKVSGNMAN
-1118 RLGPAEGELP
+1118 RLGPAEGE
-1128 TQTYFDTSCFVSQTI
+1128 TGTYFNTACFQSQVI
-1143 SSSTIN
+1143 STN
-1149 GTSVFNPFNFGDESR
+1149 PVFNPVAFGNESR
-1164 TDNTLRTP
+1164 TDNALRTP
-1172 GVANWDMSLFKDIP
+1172 GTANWDISLFKNFP
-1186 IHENLT
+1186 IHESAA
-1192 FNFRAEAFNLFNRVQ
+1192 FEFRAEAFNLFNRVQ
-1207 FGQPASLAV
+1207 FGQPNVSV
-1216 GNTSFGSITSQYNNP
+1216 GNTSLGSITSQYNNP